1 MLKRVVSNHLARV
14 VAVLVLLVSCATGAR
29 AQAAPQAPGQVPAD
43 PALAERAR
51 QELLHAWKGY
61 KQYAS
66 GHDEL
71 QPLSKTAKDWYGK
84 ESLLM
89 TPVDTLSTFIVM
101 GMKAEAAETTD
112 YIAKNLTF
120 DKDISV
126 ANFEITIR
134 LLGALVSNYQ
144 ATNDKRLLAKADEL
158 ATRLLPAFKSKTGM
172 PYRFVNLKTGAVDGV
187 VSNPAEIGTLILE
200 WGALAKLT
208 GKAAYFDAAN
218 VRSSSSTNIA
228 TRRPASS
235 AREST
240 SKPVHGPIRTVIS
253 AERSTRTSSTCSN
266 ARSCSA
272 TPSAATCIGSVS
284 TR

>member
-1 MLKRVVSNHLARV
+1 MKRVVSNHLARV

-158 ATRLLPAFKSKTGM
+158 ATRP
-172 PYRFVNLKTGAVDGV
+172 
-187 VSNPAEIGTLILE
+187 
-200 WGALAKLT
+200 
-208 GKAAYFDAAN
+208 
-218 VRSSSSTNIA
+218 